1 MKPLRM
7 NPYRSRY
14 KFFALTLLISL
25 LIGVE
30 DCLGLPWNDSIVAFS
45 LVDKTFVSKKDLE
58 IISNDSKEESNK
70 RFNATLI
77 AFLAFLLQL
86 VDFVDRKVIAVKEKK
101 QKKMN
106 FFKNFLRR
114 TKC

>member
-1 MKPLRM
+1 MKSLRM
-7 NPYRSRY
+7 NPYRSRH
-14 KFFALTLLISL
+14 KFFTLTLLIGL

-30 DCLGLPWNDSIVAFS
+30 DCFALILNDKLVALS
-45 LVDKTFVSKKDLE
+45 LVDKTFVNKKDLE
-58 IISNDSKEESNK
+58 IISNDNREKSDK
-70 RFNATLI
+70 RFDATFI

-86 VDFVDRKVIAVKEKK
+86 VDFVDRKVSAVKEKK

-114 TKC
+114 TRC